1 MRTSDRGMSNEE
13 KIAELQLQMNTI
25 FTELNVVEDE
35 IKGINLQ
42 LKEYDEEVKQTGNF
56 ERVRLEWEALQW
68 DRWNNDQL
76 KIKKL
81 ETAVAISAEIDEL
94 KLESET

>member
-1 MRTSDRGMSNEE
+1 MSLVRLIILFRYQVRYLLLLLFPIALTMSTSDRDMCNKE

-25 FTELNVVEDE
+25 FTELNVIEDE

-68 DRWNNDQL
+68 DR
-76 KIKKL
+76 
-81 ETAVAISAEIDEL
+81 
-94 KLESET
+94 